1 MPTTC
6 SALRVDDLGGCTR
19 PEHRGPVA
27 ASLRVF
33 SASPETHRRL
43 SPELRGGIL
52 QAPWPNHAPQPT
64 PWIAPAF
71 PSPLVRRG

>member
-1 MPTTC
+1 MP
-6 SALRVDDLGGCTR
+6 R
-19 PEHRGPVA
+19 PCELVRWVA
-27 ASLRVF
+27 APNQSAMVPSAESLRLF

-52 QAPWPNHAPQPT
+52 QAPCPNHALQPT
-64 PWIAPAF
+64 PWIAVGF